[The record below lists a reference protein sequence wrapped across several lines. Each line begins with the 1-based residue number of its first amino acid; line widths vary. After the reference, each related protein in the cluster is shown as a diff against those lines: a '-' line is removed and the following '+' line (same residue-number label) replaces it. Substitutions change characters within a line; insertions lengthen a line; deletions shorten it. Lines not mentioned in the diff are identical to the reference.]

1 MCIISLYLCI
11 IRGKQVKI
19 LLTGC
24 AGFIGYHL
32 CAELIKRDYD
42 VFGVDNLNDYY
53 DPKLKLDRLNIL
65 KSHKNFHFER
75 IDISNKEQIS
85 NIFKKFNF
93 KKVINLAAQPGV
105 RYSIKNPYAYMT
117 SNLNGFLNIL
127 EQCRNNNIQGLVYAS
142 SSSVYGDNKSKPFG
156 INDRVNKPIS
166 LYGATKRANE
176 LIAYSYSHLY
186 NINTTG
192 LRYFTVYGPW
202 YRPDMAMHIFA
213 KKISNNE
220 PIQVFNN
227 GKMKRDFTYID
238 DIIKGT
244 ISALEHNYN
253 CEVFNLGNNR
263 SENLMKVINL
273 IEKALNKKAII
284 DFQPIQ
290 PGDAVE
296 TYADIDHSI
305 KKLNYEPT
313 TNIDKGIKL
322 FIDWYKEYYNV

>member
-1 MCIISLYLCI
+1 M
-11 IRGKQVKI
+11 KI

-32 CAELIKRDYD
+32 CDELIKSDYD

-65 KSHKNFHFER
+65 KSYKNFHFEK
-75 IDISNKEQIS
+75 IDISDEEQIS

-93 KKVINLAAQPGV
+93 DKVINLAAQPGV

-290 PGDAVE
+290 PGDVVE
-296 TYADIDHSI
+296 TYADIDYSI

>member
-1 MCIISLYLCI
+1 M
-11 IRGKQVKI
+11 KI

-24 AGFIGYHL
+24 AGFIGFHL
-32 CAELIKRDYD
+32 SAELIKRDYE

-53 DPKLKLDRLNIL
+53 DPRLKLDRLNIL
-65 KSHKNFHFER
+65 KSHNNFHFEK
-75 IDISNKEQIS
+75 IDISDKEQIS

-93 KKVINLAAQPGV
+93 DKVINLAAQPGV

-127 EQCRNNNIQGLVYAS
+127 EQCRNSNIQGLVYAS

-186 NINTTG
+186 NIKTTG

-290 PGDAVE
+290 PGDVLE
-296 TYADIDHSI
+296 TYADIDYSI
-305 KKLNYEPT
+305 KKLNYEPS

>member
-1 MCIISLYLCI
+1 
-11 IRGKQVKI
+11 VKI

-65 KSHKNFHFER
+65 KSYKNFHFEK
-75 IDISNKEQIS
+75 IDISDKEQIS
-85 NIFKKFNF
+85 NIFKNFNF
-93 KKVINLAAQPGV
+93 NKVINLAAQPGV

-290 PGDAVE
+290 PGDVVE
-296 TYADIDHSI
+296 TYADIDYSI

>member
-1 MCIISLYLCI
+1 M
-11 IRGKQVKI
+11 KI

-24 AGFIGYHL
+24 AGFIGFHL
-32 CAELIKRDYD
+32 SAELIKRDYE

-53 DPKLKLDRLNIL
+53 DPRLKLDRLNIL
-65 KSHKNFHFER
+65 KSHNNFHFEK
-75 IDISNKEQIS
+75 IDISDKEQIS

-93 KKVINLAAQPGV
+93 DKVINLAAQPGV

-127 EQCRNNNIQGLVYAS
+127 EQCRNSNIQGLVYAS

-186 NINTTG
+186 NIKTTG

-290 PGDAVE
+290 PGDVLVE
-296 TYADIDHSI
+296 NFKPGT
-305 KKLNYEPT
+305 
-313 TNIDKGIKL
+313 
-322 FIDWYKEYYNV
+322 